1 MPLSVRLDPKT
12 ESAVKRLARR
22 RKQTRSQVVRDAIAA
37 LERDQAAED
46 GRKPTSWEA
55 MAHLIGVVHSGD
67 GSLSQ
72 NTGERFA
79 ELLRKDADA
88 RRRAR

>member
-22 RKQTRSQVVRDAIAA
+22 RKQTRSQVVREAIAA
-37 LERDQAAED
+37 LEREDAARQGSAKRPWD
-46 GRKPTSWEA
+46 SI
-55 MAHLIGVVHSGD
+55 AHLVGVVHSGD

-79 ELLRKDADA
+79 ALLRANA
-88 RRRAR
+88 HARRAR